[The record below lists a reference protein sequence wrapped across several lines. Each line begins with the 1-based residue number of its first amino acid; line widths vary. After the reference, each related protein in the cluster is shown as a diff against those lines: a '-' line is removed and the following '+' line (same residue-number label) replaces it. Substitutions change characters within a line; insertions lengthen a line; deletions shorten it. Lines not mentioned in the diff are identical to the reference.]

1 MPWTST
7 IIPSVD
13 NKIAKS
19 RIMTYK
25 DALHEA
31 TDILLE
37 KYPEVIVMGE
47 GVEDSAGIYG
57 SVLNLYQKYGTERV
71 FETPLA
77 EQGMTGIAVG
87 AAIVGL
93 RPIYIHARMDFILL
107 TLDQIINH
115 ASKYSYIFNGKAS
128 VPLVIRCIIARGWGS
143 GAQHSQSLHSLL
155 AHIPGLKIVFPSN
168 PYDVKGMLI
177 TAVEDNNPVI
187 FVEHRW
193 LYNTTSYV
201 PEGYYNVD
209 YSKPNIINAGD
220 KISIISSGYTS
231 YQVLKLLKENPILKS
246 QVELIDLR
254 SINPID
260 YNTIYD
266 SVEKTG
272 NAIII
277 DESWEKGS
285 IASDIAVNIY
295 ENCSS
300 CLKNKVQRITL
311 PNTPTPTAQ
320 ILENAFYISDE
331 EILNS
336 ISEVLSQ

>member
-1 MPWTST
+1 M
-7 IIPSVD
+7 
-13 NKIAKS
+13 
-19 RIMTYK
+19 
-25 DALHEA
+25 
-31 TDILLE
+31 
-37 KYPEVIVMGE
+37 
-47 GVEDSAGIYG
+47 
-57 SVLNLYQKYGTERV
+57 
-71 FETPLA
+71 
-77 EQGMTGIAVG
+77 
-87 AAIVGL
+87 
-93 RPIYIHARMDFILL
+93 
-107 TLDQIINH
+107 
-115 ASKYSYIFNGKAS
+115 
-128 VPLVIRCIIARGWGS
+128 
-143 GAQHSQSLHSLL
+143 
-155 AHIPGLKIVFPSN
+155 
-168 PYDVKGMLI
+168 
-177 TAVEDNNPVI
+177 
-187 FVEHRW
+187 
-193 LYNTTSYV
+193 
-201 PEGYYNVD
+201 
-209 YSKPNIINAGD
+209 
-220 KISIISSGYTS
+220 
-231 YQVLKLLKENPILKS
+231 KENPILKS